1 MSIKFMKLTFVG
13 LSKLAITEAEVKEM
27 QIILINMKP
36 ELDKATV
43 ATAEM
48 IDKITKNTV
57 SLFSQER

>member
-1 MSIKFMKLTFVG
+1 MKLTFVG